1 MPSDPVVQINGAP
14 LPQWRQLSRRR
25 LQTYPSPLSASNTL
39 LAAPLPEWLSDPIV
53 PRLLSIPL
61 GPPARGGTDEE
72 SPPAH
77 AFGATPHRAPNH
89 VLVNE
94 YPPGVGIFPHE
105 DGAAYAPIVATV
117 SLGSHVVLD
126 IYAKAEGGLDSA
138 ADSGP
143 GGGRTPAWRVLQ
155 EPRSLLITAGRLYAD
170 TLHGIAEIEVDGDL
184 RGGEGGVANWEMLGD
199 RAAFEGNGGSMER
212 RTRISLTFRDVLK
225 VRKVGGGL
233 RHLMG

>member
-1 MPSDPVVQINGAP
+1 
-14 LPQWRQLSRRR
+14 LPQWRRLSRRR
-25 LQTYPSPLSASNTL
+25 LQTYPSPLSASDTL

-53 PRLLSIPL
+53 PRLLSMPL
-61 GPPARGGTDEE
+61 HPPVRGGTGDE
-72 SPPAH
+72 SPAGN

-126 IYAKAEGGLDSA
+126 IYAKAESAADGRLDSA

-155 EPRSLLITAGRLYAD
+155 EPRSLLITTGRLYGD
-170 TLHGIAEIEVDGDL
+170 TLQGIAEVEVDGDL
-184 RGGEGGVANWEMLGD
+184 RGGEGGVVNWEMLGD
-199 RAAFEGNGGSMER
+199 KAAFEGNGGSMGR

-225 VRKVGGGL
+225 VKKVGGGL
-233 RHLMG
+233 RHLMGQ